1 MNQERLRPAL
11 LLFVLTLLLPATS
24 RAALDTAEQAMAA
37 TVTAEKERSIALLQ
51 RLVDQNSG
59 TLNRAGVEAVGQQL
73 RPELEA
79 LGFEVTWKPMADA
92 GRAGHLIATHAGTP
106 GRKRLLLIGH
116 LDTVFE
122 PDSPFQRFVRR
133 DDIAEG
139 PGVADNKGGLVVM
152 LSALRAMHAAGTL
165 AGANIEVVLS
175 GDEEDAGAPYEV
187 SRADLVAAGRRADV
201 ALDFEGLARE
211 QGRDAG
217 STARRSS
224 YDWTLTTTGRSGHS
238 SGIFNELQGYGA
250 TYELARILDSFR
262 RELPE
267 PNLTFNVGLL
277 GGGQSVEMDAGSARL
292 AATGK
297 SNIIASKAVARGD
310 MRTLSLEQTNRVQAK
325 MRAIVAEH
333 LPGTGAEIDFEEGYP
348 PVAPTAGNRALLMR
362 LNAVNRDLGLD
373 EMAEL
378 DPLQRGAGDIG
389 FVAADVDSLIGLG
402 IAGNRIHAP
411 GETAD
416 LSSLVRQAQRAAI
429 LMSRL
434 AQAPR

>member
-1 MNQERLRPAL
+1 MNRQRFRPAL
-11 LLFVLTLLLPATS
+11 LLFALVLFLPAKS
-24 RAALDTAEQAMAA
+24 WAALTPAEQAMAA

-59 TLNRAGVEAVGQQL
+59 TLNQAGVEAVARQL

-79 LGFEVTWKPMADA
+79 MGFKVAWKPMADA
-92 GRAGHLIATHAGTP
+92 GRAGHLIATHAGAP
-106 GRKRLLLIGH
+106 DRKRLLLIGH

-122 PDSPFQRFVRR
+122 PDSPFQRFERR
-133 DDIAEG
+133 GDIAEG
-139 PGVADNKGGLVVM
+139 PGVADNKGGMVVM

-165 AGANIEVVLS
+165 QGANIEVVLS
-175 GDEEDAGAPYEV
+175 GDEEDAGAPYEI

-201 ALDFEGLARE
+201 ALDFEGLSRE

-217 STARRSS
+217 SIARRSS

-238 SGIFNELQGYGA
+238 SGIFNKLVGYGA
-250 TYELARILDSFR
+250 AYELTRILDAFR

-267 PNLTFNVGLL
+267 PNLTFNVGLI
-277 GGGQSVEMDAGSARL
+277 GGGQSVELEAGSARL

-297 SNIIASKAVARGD
+297 SNIVPSTALARGD
-310 MRTLSLEQTNRVQAK
+310 MRTLSQEQTTRVQAK
-325 MRAIVAEH
+325 MRAIVAKH

-348 PVAPTAGNRALLMR
+348 PVAPTAGNRALLVR
-362 LNAVNRDLGLD
+362 LNGVNRDLGLP

-402 IAGNRIHAP
+402 IAGNKIHAP

-416 LSSLVRQAQRAAI
+416 LTSLVRQAQRAAI

>member
-1 MNQERLRPAL
+1 
-11 LLFVLTLLLPATS
+11 
-24 RAALDTAEQAMAA
+24 
-37 TVTAEKERSIALLQ
+37 
-51 RLVDQNSG
+51 
-59 TLNRAGVEAVGQQL
+59 
-73 RPELEA
+73 
-79 LGFEVTWKPMADA
+79 
-92 GRAGHLIATHAGTP
+92 
-106 GRKRLLLIGH
+106 
-116 LDTVFE
+116 
-122 PDSPFQRFVRR
+122 
-133 DDIAEG
+133 
-139 PGVADNKGGLVVM
+139 M

-165 AGANIEVVLS
+165 QGANIEVVLS
-175 GDEEDAGAPYEV
+175 GDEEDAGAPYEI

-217 STARRSS
+217 SIARRSS

-238 SGIFNELQGYGA
+238 SGIFNERVGYGA
-250 TYELARILDSFR
+250 AYELTRILDAFR

-277 GGGQSVEMDAGSARL
+277 GGGQSAELDAGSARL

-297 SNIIASKAVARGD
+297 SNIVPSNAVARGD
-310 MRTLSLEQTNRVQAK
+310 MRTLSREQTTRVQAK
-325 MRAIVAEH
+325 MRAIVAKH
-333 LPGTGAEIDFEEGYP
+333 LPGTGATIDFEEGYP
-348 PVAPTAGNRALLMR
+348 PVAPTAGNRALLVR
-362 LNAVNRDLGLD
+362 LNGVNRDLGLP

-402 IAGNRIHAP
+402 IAGTSIHAP

-416 LSSLVRQAQRAAI
+416 LISLVRQAQRAAI